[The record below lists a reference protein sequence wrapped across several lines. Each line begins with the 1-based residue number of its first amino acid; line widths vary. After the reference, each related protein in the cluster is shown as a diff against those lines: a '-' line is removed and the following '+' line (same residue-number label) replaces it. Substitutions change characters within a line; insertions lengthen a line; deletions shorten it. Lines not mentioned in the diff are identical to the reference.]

1 MTEPLLCEFIKL
13 TDQKKYELVL
23 KLIEENKYLERMVV
37 FYQNE
42 LRVLQNQ
49 KL

>member
-13 TDQKKYELVL
+13 TDQKYELVVR
-23 KLIEENKYLERMVV
+23 LIEENKYLERMVQY
-37 FYQNE
+37 YQNE
-42 LRVLQNQ
+42 LKVAQNQ